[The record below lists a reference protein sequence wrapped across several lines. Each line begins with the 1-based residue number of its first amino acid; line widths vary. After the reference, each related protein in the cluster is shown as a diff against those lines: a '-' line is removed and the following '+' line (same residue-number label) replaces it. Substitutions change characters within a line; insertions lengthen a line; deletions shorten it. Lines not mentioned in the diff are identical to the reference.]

1 MYRWLGFFVAAYL
14 YHAVENRRPGYPRL
28 SAFIASDKNFALF
41 RRFGELHARLLLFK
55 QDELAELEQKLNDLD
70 AEEQTPYH
78 LRSRRDDR
86 NVARRA
92 LIAEIEARLPAY
104 DEALQKYCQQL
115 ERTPPRKRNIES
127 VARWLEGNKPLTVS
141 ESTFLNDWNDLVGPA
156 DQLDYGSLDAAIAS
170 IGNLLHRWRL
180 PTFLISPVSISN
192 QPAEDDN

>member
-104 DEALQKYCQQL
+104 GILCSGLLRSLQILNVGLQMRLC
-115 ERTPPRKRNIES
+115 RNI
-127 VARWLEGNKPLTVS
+127 AN
-141 ESTFLNDWNDLVGPA
+141 
-156 DQLDYGSLDAAIAS
+156 
-170 IGNLLHRWRL
+170 NLSGLHPENGTLRVWH
-180 PTFLISPVSISN
+180 
-192 QPAEDDN
+192 DG